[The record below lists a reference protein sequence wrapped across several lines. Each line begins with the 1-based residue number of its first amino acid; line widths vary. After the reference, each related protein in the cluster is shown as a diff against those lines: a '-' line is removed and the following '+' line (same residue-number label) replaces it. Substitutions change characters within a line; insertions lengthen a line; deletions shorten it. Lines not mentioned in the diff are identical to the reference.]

1 MCQAA
6 QSVWIPQRPLPKRML
21 MEEKGLFSPEDMFIL
36 QVIKVSRGLTDY
48 FIFLFEVL
56 EFTSPLSC
64 CQLLFSQLE
73 L

>member
-6 QSVWIPQRPLPKRML
+6 QGVWIPQRPLPKRVL

-56 EFTSPLSC
+56 EFNSPLSS